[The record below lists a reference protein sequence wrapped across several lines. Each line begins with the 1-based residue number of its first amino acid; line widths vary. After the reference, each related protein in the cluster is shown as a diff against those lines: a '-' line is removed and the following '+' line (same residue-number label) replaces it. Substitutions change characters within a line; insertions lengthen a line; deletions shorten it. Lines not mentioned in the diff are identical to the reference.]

1 MKNIPGL
8 HLKKKNSYIEKVS
21 QKSGALS
28 LLASGDCVE
37 VLIQEIKKNTIF
49 FIEPDTTSRLI
60 EFYYILEGSIA
71 CQTLTNSEM
80 NPLEAGDYFY
90 VNHLSAPVSFKTLS
104 KTKLL
109 YVSSKPVFKYLS
121 NDIKELKSMLKE
133 VESKD
138 EYTHSHGKR
147 VRDLS
152 FAIGNKAGLNQDEM
166 ENLTWAALLHDIGKI
181 DIPDDILK
189 KPTRLAKEEF
199 EIIKKHPVRGAELVK
214 DTFLEQISTI
224 IEQHHERIDGS
235 GYPSGLKGDEILL
248 ESKILAVADSFDAM
262 TSKRPYREAIEVSKA
277 LDELRKLAGVTYD
290 KEIVKLLI
298 ECIEKGL
305 V

>member
-1 MKNIPGL
+1 LKNVPGL

-28 LLASGDCVE
+28 LLASGDYVE

-49 FIEPDTTSRLI
+49 FIEPDTISRLI
-60 EFYYILEGSIA
+60 EFYYILEGSIT

-90 VNHLSAPVSFKTLS
+90 VNQLSAPVSFKALT

-121 NDIKELKSMLKE
+121 NDINELKNMLKE
-133 VESKD
+133 VENKD

-189 KPTRLAKEEF
+189 KPTRLTKEEF

-214 DTFLEQISTI
+214 GTFLEQISKI

-235 GYPSGLKGDEILL
+235 GYPYGIKNDEILL
-248 ESKILAVADSFDAM
+248 EAKILAVADSFDAM
-262 TSKRPYREAIEVSKA
+262 TSKRPYREAIEIRKA

-290 KEIVKLLI
+290 KEIVQLLI

>member
-1 MKNIPGL
+1 MENIHGL

-21 QKSGALS
+21 QKSGALA
-28 LLASGDCVE
+28 LLAYGDSVE

-49 FIEPDTTSRLI
+49 FIEPDTASRLI
-60 EFYYILEGSIA
+60 EFYYILEGSVI
-71 CQTLTNSEM
+71 CETLINSEM
-80 NPLEAGDYFY
+80 NTLESGDYFY

-121 NDIKELKSMLKE
+121 NDIKELKNMLQV

-152 FAIGNKAGLNQDEM
+152 FAIGNKAGLNQNEM

-181 DIPDDILK
+181 DIPGDILK
-189 KPTRLAKEEF
+189 KPTRLTKEEF
-199 EIIKKHPVRGAELVK
+199 EIIKKHPVRGAELVE

-235 GYPSGLKGDEILL
+235 GYPYGLKNDEILL
-248 ESKILAVADSFDAM
+248 EAKILAVTDSFDAM

-277 LDELRKLAGVTYD
+277 LDELRKLAGVT
-290 KEIVKLLI
+290 
-298 ECIEKGL
+298 
-305 V
+305 

>member
-1 MKNIPGL
+1 
-8 HLKKKNSYIEKVS
+8 
-21 QKSGALS
+21 
-28 LLASGDCVE
+28 
-37 VLIQEIKKNTIF
+37 
-49 FIEPDTTSRLI
+49 
-60 EFYYILEGSIA
+60 
-71 CQTLTNSEM
+71 
-80 NPLEAGDYFY
+80 
-90 VNHLSAPVSFKTLS
+90 
-104 KTKLL
+104 
-109 YVSSKPVFKYLS
+109 
-121 NDIKELKSMLKE
+121 
-133 VESKD
+133 
-138 EYTHSHGKR
+138 
-147 VRDLS
+147 
-152 FAIGNKAGLNQDEM
+152 M

-189 KPTRLAKEEF
+189 KPTRLTKEEF

-235 GYPSGLKGDEILL
+235 GYPYGLKDDEILL
-248 ESKILAVADSFDAM
+248 EAKILAVADSFDAM

>member
-1 MKNIPGL
+1 LENIPGL
-8 HLKKKNSYIEKVS
+8 HLKKKKSCIEKVQ

-28 LLASGDCVE
+28 LLASGEDVE
-37 VLIQEIKKNTIF
+37 VLIQEIKKDAIF
-49 FIEPDTTSRLI
+49 FIEPDTTSNLT
-60 EFYYILEGSIA
+60 EFYYILEGLVI

-80 NPLEAGDYFY
+80 NPMEAGDYFY
-90 VNHLSAPVSFKTLS
+90 AHNLSAPVSFKTLS
-104 KTKLL
+104 KTKIL
-109 YVSSKPVFKYLS
+109 YVSSKPVFKYIS
-121 NDIKELKSMLKE
+121 NEIKELKNMMQE
-133 VESKD
+133 VEKKD

-189 KPTRLAKEEF
+189 KPSRLTKEEF
-199 EIIKKHPVRGAELVK
+199 KIIKRHPVKGAELVR
-214 DTFLEQISTI
+214 DTFLEQISSI

-235 GYPSGLKGDEILL
+235 GYPYGLKGDEILL
-248 ESKILAVADSFDAM
+248 EAKILGVADSFDAM
-262 TSKRPYREAIEVSKA
+262 TSKRPYREAIEIKKA
-277 LDELRKLAGVTYD
+277 LDELKKLAGVAYD
-290 KEIVKLLI
+290 KEIVKLLV